1 MTTYEDVRVRLAFPL
16 SQSDRSISFQL
27 DDGTELGT
35 LDDIQSLDQVSAQAL
50 KSVLE
55 MTYFIPR
62 ITRVHEIREEFGVTR
77 WHVTT
82 DRGRRT
88 FEAQSR
94 HDVRPVGPGRY
105 IIRGHRRKPLRD
117 PRPQCPRRRKPLL
130 ARFRVVGVWNLG
142 QRGDVVNELVVT
154 QRAYSPG
161 DWHVGYLDETPAI
174 GSDDGRWYFV
184 TTDAVIHNP
193 GDRLVWIV
201 KQEFG

>member
-1 MTTYEDVRVRLAFPL
+1 MATELSPRGITLKKEPQGTLKLTLADGDTLTTYEDVRVRLAFPL

-88 FEAQSR
+88 FEVQSR

-105 IIRGHRRKPLRD
+105 IIRDIDGNRYEIPDLNALD
-117 PRPQCPRRRKPLL
+117 AESLSWL
-130 ARFRVVGVWNLG
+130 DL
-142 QRGDVVNELVVT
+142 EL
-154 QRAYSPG
+154 
-161 DWHVGYLDETPAI
+161 
-174 GSDDGRWYFV
+174 
-184 TTDAVIHNP
+184 
-193 GDRLVWIV
+193 
-201 KQEFG
+201 